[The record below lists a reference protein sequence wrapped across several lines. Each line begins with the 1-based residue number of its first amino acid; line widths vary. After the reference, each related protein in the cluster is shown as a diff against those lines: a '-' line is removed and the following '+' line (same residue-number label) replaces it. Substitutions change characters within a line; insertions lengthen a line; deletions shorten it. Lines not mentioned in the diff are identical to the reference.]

1 MKLKLILLIQLRRDW
16 EDSFL
21 GRSRASKR
29 KERTRDGIRATILA
43 RFFARSAQWGSFNAT
58 GEQRGIAN
66 VCRRVLTP
74 SFPLTTCGL
83 LASLSLSL
91 CVCVQ
96 ARVHGRVRARRRR
109 QRCER
114 ASERESRRVCACAC
128 VRACMLAEGRADD
141 RSKRSSRCEYVIR
154 NRPRHTATDRRC
166 TDSTRA
172 LSSKPIPNSRLIVL
186 RLYRAFQGH
195 PIDRLNR
202 EESID
207 SFFSLSSLFS
217 QRGDRWLIERGGD

>member
-91 CVCVQ
+91 SVCVYKL
-96 ARVHGRVRARRRR
+96 ACTVACVHVEEGRGAS
-109 QRCER
+109 ER
-114 ASERESRRVCACAC
+114 ASERVGVYARVRVS
-128 VRACMLAEGRADD
+128 VRACWPRVVPMTDQREVRVVNTWYVTVQGTRPLTDAVPTQPVHCPPSRYRTHALYSCASIGRSRGTRLTDWTEKN
-141 RSKRSSRCEYVIR
+141 RS
-154 NRPRHTATDRRC
+154 
-166 TDSTRA
+166 
-172 LSSKPIPNSRLIVL
+172 IP
-186 RLYRAFQGH
+186 
-195 PIDRLNR
+195 
-202 EESID
+202 
-207 SFFSLSSLFS
+207 FSLFPVSF
-217 QRGDRWLIERGGD
+217 RNGEIVD